1 LVDFLERIWWNFKRA
16 QRALDL
22 FFSILKWLFVK
33 FFLCFCFFAFVS
45 LKAHFLEKKGF
56 KKEKEKEKE
65 KKYVRAQAEHK
76 HR

>member
-1 LVDFLERIWWNFKRA
+1 LKESGGTSSEHSEHWIS
-16 QRALDL
+16 

-33 FFLCFCFFAFVS
+33 LFLCFCFFAFVS